1 MWFVISRL
9 PELISF
15 LLLIIHP
22 LSAAGIRVGI
32 DEASKG
38 IYLSYAIKDGL
49 LIPRTNDFRMNCL
62 LASLDLPLGS
72 NDLIDVSAVEDI
84 SQLSMLP
91 PSWYSSIDNWKR
103 IESKM
108 PKTILLNLLDKERYE
123 IAEPVI
129 LRIVEQPRVSINW
142 LFSCQDWNMTEGMI
156 NIESL
161 SRLVFPKRHVLRTF
175 KSKIVNGLLKS
186 SRYYLSFIT
195 HHNLIDW
202 AREFLRNKVHTKA
215 ISKFSWIV
223 VFYEM

>member
-1 MWFVISRL
+1 MTKTLIEVQYARVHNMWFIISRL

-15 LLLIIHP
+15 LVLVVHP
-22 LSAAGIRVGI
+22 SSAGEIRIGIG
-32 DEASKG
+32 EASER
-38 IYLSYAIKDGL
+38 IYPSYITNDGL
-49 LIPRTNDFRMNCL
+49 QIPITNDFRMNCL

-161 SRLVFPKRHVLRTF
+161 SRLVFPK
-175 KSKIVNGLLKS
+175 
-186 SRYYLSFIT
+186 
-195 HHNLIDW
+195 
-202 AREFLRNKVHTKA
+202 
-215 ISKFSWIV
+215 
-223 VFYEM
+223 